1 MNNPHVHLLLNHVP
15 TIGTVIAFGVLILS
29 FIRRDEGLKRV
40 SLEVFYVIAVLTL
53 PAYITGVGTE
63 FSFETNDS
71 VSKELMTRHHDAAL
85 IASLFMLL
93 TGVTSWLALWQWR
106 RLARFRNGSLAAV
119 VLLSAI
125 TLVLMGR
132 AANIG
137 GEIRHPEIL
146 DPTAAAA
153 VVAPAW
159 FTAASI
165 KGVVSGLTWVWPAN
179 EALHFIGLW
188 LLFGILLIANLRL
201 MGLMRAIPFSAVHR
215 LLPWA
220 VLGLVLNT
228 VTGMGW
234 VLAAANQYV
243 ENYSFFWKIGLLVLA
258 ELNLLYIT
266 VFDGPWKVG
275 ANADSPML
283 QRAFAVSAVGL
294 WIGVMYFGRMLPF
307 LGNAF

>member
-106 RLARFRNGSLAAV
+106 RLARFRNGSLAV

>member
-15 TIGTVIAFGVLILS
+15 TIGTVIAFGLLILS

-40 SLEVFYVIAVLTL
+40 SLEVFFVVAVLTL
-53 PAYITGVGTE
+53 PAYISGVGTE
-63 FSFETNDS
+63 FTFETNES
-71 VSKELMTRHHDAAL
+71 ISKEL
-85 IASLFMLL
+85 
-93 TGVTSWLALWQWR
+93 
-106 RLARFRNGSLAAV
+106 
-119 VLLSAI
+119 
-125 TLVLMGR
+125 
-132 AANIG
+132 
-137 GEIRHPEIL
+137 
-146 DPTAAAA
+146 
-153 VVAPAW
+153 
-159 FTAASI
+159 
-165 KGVVSGLTWVWPAN
+165 VSGATWVWPTS

-201 MGLMRAIPFSAVHR
+201 MGMMRAIPFSAVHR

-220 VLGLVLNT
+220 ALGLVLNT
-228 VTGMGW
+228 ITGMGW

-243 ENYSFFWKIGLLVLA
+243 ENYSFFWKIGLLLLA

-275 ANADSPML
+275 AHADSPVL
-283 QRAFAVSAVGL
+283 QRAFAVTAVGL